1 MPSTVKLS
9 SKHQI
14 VVPLEARES
23 LGLRPGDRLLV
34 SVRDDGVIEMR
45 RRPEDPAAELEGLI
59 PVDASVASGALWAE
73 VIDE

>member
-1 MPSTVKLS
+1 MPSTVKIS

-14 VVPLEARES
+14 VVPREARDA
-23 LGLRPGDRLLV
+23 LGLGPGDRLLV

-59 PVDASVASGALWAE
+59 RVDADNGSVVLWPEVSGE
-73 VIDE
+73 

>member
-14 VVPLEARES
+14 VVPKQARDA

-34 SVRDDGVIEMR
+34 SVRDDGVVEMR
-45 RRPEDPAAELEGLI
+45 RSPDEPARELEGLI
-59 PVDASVASGALWAE
+59 PVADAAGSPELWPEVAGE
-73 VIDE
+73 